1 MDYYQGQGQL
11 ASQSQYPLYAS
22 KVVTEN
28 GVVYLMG
35 LLTPEEAER
44 VKEEAASVEGIV
56 KVVSLIELI

>member
-1 MDYYQGQGQL
+1 
-11 ASQSQYPLYAS
+11 
-22 KVVTEN
+22 
-28 GVVYLMG
+28 MG